1 MANILTNPL
10 KDFPESIRAGDTI
23 KVERSD
29 FNVDYP
35 PSTFTAKFRARKIDA
50 GNLSFDVIA
59 TANNGN
65 FLFTFSH
72 TLTQNIT
79 PGLYTYIVFIT
90 DSSSNRVTIDEG
102 KLQIL
107 ENLETTSTT
116 ELRSHAKIL
125 LDKIESLLS
134 GKADADV
141 SNYSINNRSLTK
153 MSVAELIQF
162 RDYYK
167 AEYLRE
173 IRIQR
178 NKSGQGS
185 GSNILVNFK

>member
-1 MANILTNPL
+1 M
-10 KDFPESIRAGDTI
+10 
-23 KVERSD
+23 
-29 FNVDYP
+29 
-35 PSTFTAKFRARKIDA
+35 
-50 GNLSFDVIA
+50 
-59 TANNGN
+59 
-65 FLFTFSH
+65 
-72 TLTQNIT
+72 
-79 PGLYTYIVFIT
+79 
-90 DSSSNRVTIDEG
+90 
-102 KLQIL
+102 
-107 ENLETTSTT
+107 
-116 ELRSHAKIL
+116 
-125 LDKIESLLS
+125 LS

>member
-1 MANILTNPL
+1 MEGTTIIDKNWKSLTKPN
-10 KDFPESIRAGDTI
+10 
-23 KVERSD
+23 
-29 FNVDYP
+29 
-35 PSTFTAKFRARKIDA
+35 
-50 GNLSFDVIA
+50 
-59 TANNGN
+59 
-65 FLFTFSH
+65 
-72 TLTQNIT
+72 
-79 PGLYTYIVFIT
+79 
-90 DSSSNRVTIDEG
+90 
-102 KLQIL
+102 KLQ
-107 ENLETTSTT
+107 
-116 ELRSHAKIL
+116 
-125 LDKIESLLS
+125 IESLLS

>member
-1 MANILTNPL
+1 M
-10 KDFPESIRAGDTI
+10 
-23 KVERSD
+23 
-29 FNVDYP
+29 
-35 PSTFTAKFRARKIDA
+35 
-50 GNLSFDVIA
+50 
-59 TANNGN
+59 
-65 FLFTFSH
+65 FTFSH

-79 PGLYTYIVFIT
+79 PGLYTYIVFVT